1 MTTSTRTR
9 TLRWAV
15 PGAAAIAVAVA
26 ASGVLSAGASA
37 PLPPKTAAQLLVAL
51 QNAHVD
57 GLSGTVVENA
67 RLGLPDIPSL
77 GGQSSAT
84 SLMSLLTGSHT
95 LRVWTGGEDKSR
107 VALLGSLGES
117 DVVRNGRDV
126 WTWSSDTNTAT
137 HYQLPASD
145 SATHKTPAKVAQLT
159 PQEAADRALAAIDP
173 TTTVSTDGTGDVA
186 GRSAYELVLAPK
198 AAGSLIGQVRIAID
212 SATSV
217 PLRVQ
222 VYPRVSAD
230 GPALEVG
237 FTRVSFAAPAE
248 RNFQFTPPS
257 GATVKQGTLPLA
269 AKNANGA
276 NGAKDR
282 PAAGATTG
290 GSRTVGTGWTAVAV
304 MDGASLPGSTSSP
317 KASSGSSGT
326 AAPKRSGAS
335 EANQLAQILARAPR
349 VSGTWGSGRLVTT
362 TLVSVLVTDDGRVV
376 VGAVTP
382 DLLYRAA
389 GTK

>member
-137 HYQLPASD
+137 HYQPVKALPVHRGRITGENGFCQ
-145 SATHKTPAKVAQLT
+145 AT
-159 PQEAADRALAAIDP
+159 
-173 TTTVSTDGTGDVA
+173 G
-186 GRSAYELVLAPK
+186 
-198 AAGSLIGQVRIAID
+198 
-212 SATSV
+212 
-217 PLRVQ
+217 
-222 VYPRVSAD
+222 
-230 GPALEVG
+230 
-237 FTRVSFAAPAE
+237 
-248 RNFQFTPPS
+248 
-257 GATVKQGTLPLA
+257 
-269 AKNANGA
+269 
-276 NGAKDR
+276 
-282 PAAGATTG
+282 
-290 GSRTVGTGWTAVAV
+290 
-304 MDGASLPGSTSSP
+304 
-317 KASSGSSGT
+317 
-326 AAPKRSGAS
+326 
-335 EANQLAQILARAPR
+335 
-349 VSGTWGSGRLVTT
+349 
-362 TLVSVLVTDDGRVV
+362 
-376 VGAVTP
+376 
-382 DLLYRAA
+382 
-389 GTK
+389 